1 MPIMTVPFRQA
12 VHVATTLVL
21 LAMLPSVSRAESV
34 EEKAKVCATCHG
46 ESGVP
51 IDKTFPVIWGQHQG
65 YLYLQLR
72 DFKRG
77 TRKSEQMAPFV
88 EALERDDML
97 ALAEYFSKLKWPN
110 LQQPP
115 APPNV
120 AARAQQANA
129 SVGCT
134 GCHQGGYQGEG
145 TQPRLAGQSKEYQLK
160 SMLDFRSRTR
170 ANNPGMS
177 DLMIATSVDDLQ
189 AMAEYL
195 AGL

>member
-1 MPIMTVPFRQA
+1 MTGPFRQA
-12 VHVATTLVL
+12 VHAAAMLVL
-21 LAMLPSVSRAESV
+21 LAMPPSVARAETV
-34 EEKAKVCATCHG
+34 EDKAKVCATCHG
-46 ESGVP
+46 EVGVP
-51 IDKTFPVIWGQHQG
+51 IDKTIPVISGQQLG

-77 TRKSEQMAPFV
+77 TRKSDQMAPFV
-88 EALERDDML
+88 ESLERDDML
-97 ALAEYFSKLKWPN
+97 ALAEYFSKLKWPD
-110 LQQPP
+110 LRQPP
-115 APPNV
+115 APPDV
-120 AARAQQANA
+120 AARAQRANA

-160 SMLDFRSRTR
+160 SMLDFRTR
-170 ANNPGMS
+170 ARGNNPGMS
-177 DLMIATSVDDLQ
+177 DLMIATSMDDLQ

>member
-1 MPIMTVPFRQA
+1 MTGLFRKI
-12 VHVATTLVL
+12 VHAATMLVL
-21 LAMLPSVSRAESV
+21 SAMLPFVARAETV
-34 EEKAKVCATCHG
+34 EDKAKVCATCHG
-46 ESGVP
+46 ENGVP
-51 IDKTFPVIWGQHQG
+51 IDKNIPIIWGQHQG

-77 TRKSEQMAPFV
+77 TRMNEQMAPFA
-88 EALERDDML
+88 ESLDRDDMM

-120 AARAQQANA
+120 VARAQQANA

-134 GCHQGGYQGEG
+134 GCHQGEYQGEG
-145 TQPRLAGQSKEYQLK
+145 TQPRLAGQNKDYQIK
-160 SMLDFRSRTR
+160 SMLDFRTRAR

-177 DLMIATSVDDLQ
+177 DLMISTSVDDLQ